1 MSTGVSIPRQASDG
15 TFLPSAR
22 DISLAV
28 HKDVDNPHLHLTAM
42 AAIWGQLVHNDISH
56 TPQMA
61 GELIVFS
68 SLVGEP
74 PCVVFIIPIYPQPLS
89 PPSSPLLPIFLLF
102 PPRHDERCCWCW
114 ATFSSYLGGLAS
126 IDLRPSLLQCFL
138 NVAGNSLGLFIS
150 RFSGSAPQ
158 VLRREFARISSRML
172 PNPAARHGSCQRSN
186 QHQMPRVR
194 QIGNGPQSRLH
205 ARPS

>member
-1 MSTGVSIPRQASDG
+1 MSSMSTGVSIPRQASDG

-89 PPSSPLLPIFLLF
+89 PPSSPPFQF
-102 PPRHDERCCWCW
+102 FCFFRHVTMN
-114 ATFSSYLGGLAS
+114 AVVGVGQL
-126 IDLRPSLLQCFL
+126 SL
-138 NVAGNSLGLFIS
+138 
-150 RFSGSAPQ
+150 
-158 VLRREFARISSRML
+158 RISEDWPPLTCVQVSCAVFSQRGRQL
-172 PNPAARHGSCQRSN
+172 TRFVYFQVFWVSASGVAA
-186 QHQMPRVR
+186 
-194 QIGNGPQSRLH
+194 
-205 ARPS
+205 